1 MDNYEKEVQLRNAGY
16 DQEFL
21 DKQGSDS
28 ISFLFMQE
36 IGEDDIITAVKEKG
50 ENEGDCGYRIWL
62 SNLNGKCNING
73 HTDIMSAVVTKNTK
87 GNDSL
92 SIQVN
97 TPDDR
102 STIFVDIYDFNADV
116 ADLIYDQIVN

>member
-1 MDNYEKEVQLRNAGY
+1 ML
-16 DQEFL
+16 
-21 DKQGSDS
+21 
-28 ISFLFMQE
+28 E
-36 IGEDDIITAVKEKG
+36 IGEDDMISAVKEKG
-50 ENEGDCGYRIWL
+50 EDEGDCGHRIWL
-62 SNLNGKCNING
+62 SNLNGKCNLNG

-102 STIFVDIYDFNADV
+102 STIFVGIYDFDADV

>member
-21 DKQGSDS
+21 DKQGSDG
-28 ISFLFMQE
+28 ISSLFMLE
-36 IGEDDIITAVKEKG
+36 IGEDDMISAVKEKG
-50 ENEGDCGYRIWL
+50 EDEGDCGHRIWL
-62 SNLNGKCNING
+62 SNLNGKCNLNG

-102 STIFVDIYDFNADV
+102 STIFVGIYDFDADV